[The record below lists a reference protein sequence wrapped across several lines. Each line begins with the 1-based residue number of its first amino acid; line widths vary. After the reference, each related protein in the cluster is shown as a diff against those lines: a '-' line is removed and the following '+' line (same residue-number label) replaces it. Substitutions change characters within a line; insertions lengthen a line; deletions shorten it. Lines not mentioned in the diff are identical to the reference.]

1 MSRVK
6 KGLTLRLSMGGQKL
20 KNFISNHLTRQQF
33 YTWQSYAA
41 RSLLCGTSQSPAVDK
56 PARSD
61 VLFPHACS
69 QHSKYTISCSSPMVE
84 ATPLGNIALDGT
96 SAVPAGNT

>member
-1 MSRVK
+1 VK

-20 KNFISNHLTRQQF
+20 KISVSNHLIRHQF

-41 RSLLCGTSQSPAVDK
+41 RSLSCGASQAPAVDN

-61 VLFPHACS
+61 VLFPHAGS
-69 QHSKYTISCSSPMVE
+69 
-84 ATPLGNIALDGT
+84 
-96 SAVPAGNT
+96 